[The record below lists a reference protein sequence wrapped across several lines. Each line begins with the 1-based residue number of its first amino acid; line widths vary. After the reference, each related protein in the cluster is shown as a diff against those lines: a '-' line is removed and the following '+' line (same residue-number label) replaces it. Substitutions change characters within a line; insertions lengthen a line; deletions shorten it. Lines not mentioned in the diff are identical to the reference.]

1 MECFSNTH
9 TQRYDTVHFHIPS
22 IKQMLNTEGLEL
34 YALKRFLLKVKCNI
48 VLTKKK
54 RHLKWH
60 LTVHRFSASW
70 QGFES
75 YIELTRPFFSFA
87 CFRLHLYSVTM
98 HVCSPNWGF
107 SVVVPSFTCA
117 YDWEQPFYTF
127 DVWLEHWWERKQ
139 SKWVSYIHTM
149 NHEVQKEV
157 NKRGLFNETEGI
169 LSD

>member
-1 MECFSNTH
+1 
-9 TQRYDTVHFHIPS
+9 
-22 IKQMLNTEGLEL
+22 MLNTEGLEL
-34 YALKRFLLKVKCNI
+34 YALKRLLLKVKCNI

-54 RHLKWH
+54 KTSKWH
-60 LTVHRFSASW
+60 VTVHRFRIQCVLARFW
-70 QGFES
+70 KLHW
-75 YIELTRPFFSFA
+75 IHFSFA

-107 SVVVPSFTCA
+107 SVVVRSFTCA

-127 DVWLEHWWERKQ
+127 DVWLEHWWELKQ

-149 NHEVQKEV
+149 NHEVQKINKR